1 MSNILLVSATKLEH
15 HDDEL
20 YGYPIHIIGIG
31 KINAAINT
39 QKLIDKHNPDTV
51 INFGSVGTLK
61 DYKIGEILEVGTV
74 YNDFFAGEIYGYEPI
89 KLSESDIKCF
99 TTDTFYE
106 FNQDYHHSYINNIN
120 NCDIVD
126 MEGYS
131 IAKVC
136 KSENI
141 SLSLYKWVSDNG
153 SKSSWKANAS
163 IGYNNFKNLFYESI
177 RNRK

>member
-20 YGYPIHIIGIG
+20 YGYPIHIVGIG

-39 QKLIDKHNPDTV
+39 QKLIDKYNPDTV

-61 DYKIGEILEVGTV
+61 DYKVGEILEVGTV

-106 FNQDYHHSYINNIN
+106 FNQDYHHSYINTIN